1 MRKII
6 FILTMMFLPIF
17 AMAQDYPSNTSSA
30 NNITSVTTSSATS
43 SDDSV
48 YSEEAGKQSFTA
60 IVIAFV
66 ILLIPA
72 WYIAYIPAVILTCPL
87 AMFLSGS
94 GEDPVFMRF
103 VIRAIFCIVIA
114 GYCSVI
120 VGAIGLALI
129 K

>member
-1 MRKII
+1 
-6 FILTMMFLPIF
+6 MMFLPIF
-17 AMAQDYPSNTSSA
+17 AMAQDYSSNTSSA
-30 NNITSVTTSSATS
+30 NNTTSVTTTSATS

-72 WYIAYIPAVILTCPL
+72 WYIAYIPAVILSCPL
-87 AMFLSGS
+87 AMLGS
-94 GEDPVFMRF
+94 GEDPVLIRF
-103 VIRAIFCIVIA
+103 VTRAVFCIVIA